1 MWTDLFRT
9 PSLLD
14 TEHQILC
21 FCTCASMATN
31 HTSRHS
37 DTTEGCS
44 IVRSPVPSQLHTAIT
59 FCVFVCLAPFCVPTV
74 RHAHRNTMTLLCAH
88 RPSRTPQ
95 YNDPWSRSTFLF
107 SLALDNRLV
116 THAVAHGTFDTP
128 HACYHAPEH
137 HAHSTLCFTHCRP
150 RHIRHATCMLPCTGA
165 PCAQHPLFYALSPSA
180 HSTRHMHVNN
190 SDVTLR
196 RIENF
201 APYYGT
207 VYAVLPSYRRNYGKT
222 GITVQTVMYGGKSYK
237 VRWVNRSNF
246 EARVKFHGVNLQL
259 SIPLPRNI
267 IY

>member
-1 MWTDLFRT
+1 
-9 PSLLD
+9 
-14 TEHQILC
+14 
-21 FCTCASMATN
+21 
-31 HTSRHS
+31 
-37 DTTEGCS
+37 
-44 IVRSPVPSQLHTAIT
+44 
-59 FCVFVCLAPFCVPTV
+59 
-74 RHAHRNTMTLLCAH
+74 
-88 RPSRTPQ
+88 
-95 YNDPWSRSTFLF
+95 
-107 SLALDNRLV
+107 
-116 THAVAHGTFDTP
+116 
-128 HACYHAPEH
+128 
-137 HAHSTLCFTHCRP
+137 
-150 RHIRHATCMLPCTGA
+150 
-165 PCAQHPLFYALSPSA
+165 
-180 HSTRHMHVNN
+180 MHVNN